1 MLRAS
6 ASRTW
11 RPRKDVYC
19 RVCGIAEL
27 ARAYAL
33 SDRPDSAIALYERF
47 VDTRAVFRIFDDRGE
62 LGPALER
69 LGQLYDEA
77 GDRQKAVEYYAKFV
91 ELWRD
96 ADPELQPRVEAAQ
109 RRIDEIFAETG

>member
-1 MLRAS
+1 M
-6 ASRTW
+6 W
-11 RPRKDVYC
+11 RPRKEVYC

-27 ARAYAL
+27 AQAYDL
-33 SDRPDSAIALYERF
+33 
-47 VDTRAVFRIFDDRGE
+47 TRQAGF
-62 LGPALER
+62 
-69 LGQLYDEA
+69 GQLYDEA